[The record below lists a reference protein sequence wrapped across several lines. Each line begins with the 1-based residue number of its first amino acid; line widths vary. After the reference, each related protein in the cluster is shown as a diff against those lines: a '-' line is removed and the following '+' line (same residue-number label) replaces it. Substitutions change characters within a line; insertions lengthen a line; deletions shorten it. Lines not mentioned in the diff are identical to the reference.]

1 MRACA
6 EGPVIRGDRVRW
18 DALPDALGQRAVS
31 AHLPGPVMVA
41 AGCGGT
47 GRELAPYAGPD
58 GLAGLDLVTRSIT
71 LDPRAGGPAPGS
83 SRCPAGLVNAVGLP
97 NPGLEHFLATELPW
111 LVRAGVRV
119 FVSIAGST
127 MGEYADLA
135 RRLSRAPGVAGLEV
149 NVGAPDEVGA
159 GLFEVREPYHA
170 ASVIAAVRREFPADR
185 PVLAK
190 LRPDVSRVVESA
202 RSCHEAG
209 ATAVVLGN
217 AVPAAFP
224 DGRAGGPERPCRR
237 PRRAAL
243 RAPRSTGRCPTSR
256 SSGAAACDDLRSA
269 RLPRRRRRAPSR
281 SAPHCSTTRPRWP
294 ACRAAEL
301 LPARARPEE
310 DA

>member
-1 MRACA
+1 M
-6 EGPVIRGDRVRW
+6 
-18 DALPDALGQRAVS
+18 S
-31 AHLPGPVMVA
+31 AYVPGPVMVA

-47 GRELAPYAGPD
+47 GRELEPFSGPD
-58 GLAGLDLVTRSIT
+58 GLAGLDFVTRSLT
-71 LDPRAGGPAPGS
+71 LDPRAGGAGPRLVEVPG
-83 SRCPAGLVNAVGLP
+83 GLVNAVGLP

-111 LVRAGVRV
+111 LVRAGARV
-119 FVSIAGST
+119 LVSIAGAT

-170 ASVIAAVRREFPADR
+170 ASVIAAVRREFPSDR

-190 LRPDVSRVVESA
+190 LRPDVSRIVEGA

-209 ATAVVLGN
+209 ATAVVVGN

-224 DGRAGGPERPCRR
+224 DGRAGGLSGPAVGPV
-237 PRRAAL
+237 AL
-243 RAPRSTGRCPTSR
+243 RCVAEVHRSLP
-256 SSGAAACDDLRSA
+256 AVPVIACGGVRDLASA
-269 RLPRRRRRAPSR
+269 RTYLAAGATAVQVGTALLHDPTTVARLRADLV
-281 SAPHCSTTRPRWP
+281 ADHQ
-294 ACRAAEL
+294 
-301 LPARARPEE
+301 E